1 MAWGSL
7 LIAARTTGK
16 TGFRIALNP
25 AYADV
30 AIERWQQF
38 IDANFGCSAPVMV
51 NCDTVVNADR
61 CQIPVSAAHSDRSEF
76 FNAAVMLA
84 RKSGGRMFMALVM
97 AARSCRAACS

>member
-16 TGFRIALNP
+16 MGFRIALNP

-51 NCDTVVNADR
+51 NRDTVVNADR
-61 CQIPVSAAHSDRSEF
+61 CQIPVSAAHSERSEL
-76 FNAAVMLA
+76 FNPAVMLP
-84 RKSGGRMFMALVM
+84 RESGGRMLMVLFM
-97 AARSCRAACS
+97 AARSYRAVCR